1 MKRTNFILN
10 GFLALATVLVFAQ
23 CTDKNN
29 NASTTSNVAPVAGVA
44 GSSNM
49 KIAYVEIDSLLTKY
63 NFWNDLNEAMIS
75 KEENIRTTL
84 NEKGKKLEAE
94 AREFER
100 KLQNGGFASRE
111 RAEQEQM
118 RLMKQQ
124 QDLQALQQK
133 LSAELADENQKN
145 SLQLR
150 DSINSFL
157 KIYNQNKGYDL
168 IISNTGFDNLL
179 YANRLQ
185 QRNKSGISQSKKIR
199 IRNGQAVSD
208 SYFFS
213 LSFNKKLSTGV
224 YYIKEINNERRL
236 IWKNSMI

>member
-10 GFLALATVLVFAQ
+10 GFLALAIVLVFAQ
-23 CTDKNN
+23 CSDKNN
-29 NASTTSNVAPVAGVA
+29 NAATSSAAPAAGVA

-63 NFWNDLNEAMIS
+63 NFWNDLNEVMIQ

-84 NEKGKKLEAE
+84 NEKAKKLDAD
-94 AREFER
+94 AKEFQR
-100 KLQNGGFASRE
+100 KLENNGFATRE

-124 QDLQALQQK
+124 QELQALQQK
-133 LSAELADENQKN
+133 LSDELASENQKN

-179 YANRLQ
+179 YANPAYNITQ
-185 QRNKSGISQSKKIR
+185 
-199 IRNGQAVSD
+199 
-208 SYFFS
+208 
-213 LSFNKKLSTGV
+213 
-224 YYIKEINNERRL
+224 EIIDGLNARYC
-236 IWKNSMI
+236 

>member
-1 MKRTNFILN
+1 MKKTNFILN

-29 NASTTSNVAPVAGVA
+29 NASTNSTAPATGVA

-63 NFWNDLNEAMIS
+63 NFWNDLNELMIK

-84 NEKGKKLEAE
+84 NERGKKLEAE

-100 KLQNGGFASRE
+100 KIQNNGFASRE

-124 QDLQALQQK
+124 QDLQGLQQK
-133 LSAELADENQKN
+133 LSEELASENQKN

-157 KIYNQNKGYDL
+157 KIYNKDKGYDL

-179 YANRLQ
+179 YANPAYNITQEIIDGLNARYTP
-185 QRNKSGISQSKKIR
+185 SAKK
-199 IRNGQAVSD
+199 
-208 SYFFS
+208 
-213 LSFNKKLSTGV
+213 
-224 YYIKEINNERRL
+224 
-236 IWKNSMI
+236 

>member
-10 GFLALATVLVFAQ
+10 GFLALAIVLVFAQ
-23 CTDKNN
+23 CSDNN
-29 NASTTSNVAPVAGVA
+29 NAATSSTAPAVGVA

-63 NFWNDLNEAMIS
+63 NFWNDLNEVMIQ

-84 NEKGKKLEAE
+84 NEKAKKLDAD
-94 AREFER
+94 AKEFQR
-100 KLQNGGFASRE
+100 KLENNGFATRE

-124 QDLQALQQK
+124 QELQALQQK
-133 LSAELADENQKN
+133 LSDELASENQKN

-179 YANRLQ
+179 YANPAYNITQEIIDGLNARYTP
-185 QRNKSGISQSKKIR
+185 SSVKI
-199 IRNGQAVSD
+199 
-208 SYFFS
+208 
-213 LSFNKKLSTGV
+213 
-224 YYIKEINNERRL
+224 
-236 IWKNSMI
+236 